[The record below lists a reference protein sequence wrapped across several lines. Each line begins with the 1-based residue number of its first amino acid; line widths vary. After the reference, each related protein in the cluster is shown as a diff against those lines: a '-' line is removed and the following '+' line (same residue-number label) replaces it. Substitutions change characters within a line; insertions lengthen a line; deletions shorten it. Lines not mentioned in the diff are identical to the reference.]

1 VTAKGAISIL
11 LVDDDPS
18 LSRVVEYQLTEAGYG
33 VRCAAR
39 AEEALEI
46 LRERAF
52 DLILTDLLMPGMDGM
67 ELMERLRVLHPDAV
81 VIVITAHGDV
91 ATAVRAMQGGALDFL
106 EKPFSRERLQVAVR
120 RALEFG
126 DLRDENRRLR
136 ALVQEHGNFENI
148 LGSSSA
154 LQAALSDLKLAASSD
169 ATVLILGESGTGKEL
184 AARAL
189 HLNSRRKD
197 GPFVVVNCAAIP
209 ENLIE
214 SELFGHRRGAFTGA
228 TEDRAGKFETAS
240 GGTLFLDEVAELPL
254 QLQPRLLRVLQEGEV
269 DVVGASA
276 ARPVDVRVVASTH
289 QNLEARVRE
298 GRLREDLYY
307 RLNVVPLRLPPLR
320 ERGGDLPMLVDHFLL
335 RHARRHGRAAP
346 RLEPKALARLER
358 YDWPGNIRELENVL
372 ERLVVLARSDSIA
385 ETDLPEEIRSDL
397 PRYGGLR
404 LELPAGGISLEEVE
418 RGLLEEALRR
428 SGGNQSQAARF
439 LGITRQTLLYRM
451 KKFELT

>member
-289 QNLEARVRE
+289 QNRARTSTTDSTSCRS
-298 GRLREDLYY
+298 GCRPSGSGAATCRCSWTTSSSGTPGATGGP
-307 RLNVVPLRLPPLR
+307 R
-320 ERGGDLPMLVDHFLL
+320 RGSSRRRSPGWSATTGPATSASSRTSWSGWWSWRGATRSPKPISRRRFAATC
-335 RHARRHGRAAP
+335 RATAGCGWSSRRAASPSRRWSAGSWRRHCAAP
-346 RLEPKALARLER
+346 AATSRR
-358 YDWPGNIRELENVL
+358 
-372 ERLVVLARSDSIA
+372 
-385 ETDLPEEIRSDL
+385 
-397 PRYGGLR
+397 PRASSASHG
-404 LELPAGGISLEEVE
+404 
-418 RGLLEEALRR
+418 RR
-428 SGGNQSQAARF
+428 CSTG
-439 LGITRQTLLYRM
+439 
-451 KKFELT
+451 